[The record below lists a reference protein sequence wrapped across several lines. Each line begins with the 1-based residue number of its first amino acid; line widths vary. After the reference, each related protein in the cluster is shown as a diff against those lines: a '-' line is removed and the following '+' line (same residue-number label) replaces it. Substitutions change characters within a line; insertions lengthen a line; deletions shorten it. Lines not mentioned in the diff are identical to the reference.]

1 MPDGERCLS
10 ERAENPVGLCCVLA
24 NDADHIGERDLL
36 ADDPAYGH
44 LATNLTVLRAQVVA
58 TRRPREAMG
67 RARCPTR

>member
-1 MPDGERCLS
+1 
-10 ERAENPVGLCCVLA
+10 VLA
-24 NDADHIGERDLL
+24 NDADHIGERDPL